1 MRQMTAVLAVTAAYV
16 FLVGS
21 RFTAA
26 DGEKLAAVGRVVA
39 AKVRAALPQEVTD
52 NPVGALRK
60 GLPERVEDRVA
71 ARLAGDKR
79 LQGIDFQV
87 TADGGGVT
95 LRGVVPDAT
104 AKRKAVALAENTVG
118 VESVTDELAVPE
130 S

>member
-39 AKVRAALPQEVTD
+39 AKVRAALPPSLVD
-52 NPVGALRK
+52 NPVGALRR

-71 ARLAGDKR
+71 ARLAADKR
-79 LQGIDFQV
+79 LQGVDFAV
-87 TADGGGVT
+87 SADGGAVT
-95 LRGVVPDAT
+95 LRGVVPDA
-104 AKRKAVALAENTVG
+104 AARRKAVALAENTVG
-118 VESVTDELAVPE
+118 VEKVTDELAVPE
-130 S
+130 

>member
-39 AKVRAALPQEVTD
+39 GKVRAALPPEITN

-71 ARLAGDKR
+71 ARLAADKR
-79 LQGIDFQV
+79 LQGIDFAV
-87 TADGGGVT
+87 TADGGAVA
-95 LRGVVPDAT
+95 LRGVVPDA
-104 AKRKAVALAENTVG
+104 AARRKAVALAENTVG
-118 VESVTDELAVPE
+118 VERVVDELAVPE
-130 S
+130 